1 MSFLTLG
8 HLSVFAWLFII
19 ARFTWGDLEVPK
31 VSISSTTPEM
41 IITRLPGVVC
51 LVLKPKEKHRELRLG
66 PSKAI
71 KTTICHKMN
80 GVSLYT

>member
-19 ARFTWGDLEVPK
+19 AQFTWGDLEVPK
-31 VSISSTTPEM
+31 VSISSITPKM
-41 IITRLPGVVC
+41 IVTRLPGVVC
-51 LVLKPKEKHRELRLG
+51 LVLKPKKKHRELRQC

-71 KTTICHKMN
+71 KTTTCRKVN